1 MHIRDVAPIM
11 VEFGVTIVLMVALV
25 IVVVM
30 ELPFQR
36 NVLLIMPNVVIIP
49 PHKLQLM
56 LQQV

>member
-1 MHIRDVAPIM
+1 MHIRDVAHIM
-11 VEFGVTIVLMVALV
+11 VEFVVTSVLMVVLV

-49 PHKLQLM
+49 PTSYN
-56 LQQV
+56 

>member
-1 MHIRDVAPIM
+1 MHIRDVAHIM
-11 VEFGVTIVLMVALV
+11 VEFVVTSVLMVVLV

-49 PHKLQLM
+49 THKLQLM